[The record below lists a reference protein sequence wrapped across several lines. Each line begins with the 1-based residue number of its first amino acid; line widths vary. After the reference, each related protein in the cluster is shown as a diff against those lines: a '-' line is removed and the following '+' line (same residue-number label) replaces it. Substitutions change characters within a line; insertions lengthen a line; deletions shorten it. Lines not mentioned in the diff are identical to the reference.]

1 MIYSGRLKSLS
12 RTSPC
17 FSKSLAIVII
27 CTVLFFTAY
36 IVKEGRQMDI
46 NKIASSYSHWE
57 LPFSLQIISSNAS
70 ASENYNCSLGKL

>member
-27 CTVLFFTAY
+27 CTVLLFTAY
-36 IVKEGRQMDI
+36 IVKEGRQVDI

-57 LPFSLQIISSNAS
+57 LPFLNQLSSNAS
-70 ASENYNCSLGKL
+70 ASENNNNCSLGKL